1 MAHKSTNTFRFSDVG
16 GEPLQR
22 LPPIRGFENE
32 PLVSLEE
39 ATKSLIGV
47 VQEIEYMV
55 YNIRQS
61 KIQAK
66 NGLTIDES
74 SSIALY
80 SMEWSPREQSFYI
93 HLNKTLRDPKRES
106 L

>member
-1 MAHKSTNTFRFSDVG
+1 MTFCITKDDLRLVDLIIEMAHKSTKTCRFSDIG
-16 GEPLQR
+16 EEPLRR
-22 LPPIRGFENE
+22 LPPIRGFENA

-39 ATKSLIGV
+39 ATDPLIGV
-47 VQEIEYMV
+47 VPEIEHMV

-61 KIQAK
+61 KIPAK

-80 SMEWSPREQSFYI
+80 
-93 HLNKTLRDPKRES
+93 
-106 L
+106 